1 MHEYSRIL
9 LVVNAFEADKHCVI
23 NYVYYIHQPHS
34 TSNAASCCECSLR
47 SRDIGSL
54 AAIMNIVAMVPMLTG
69 IEPGN
74 NSLLA
79 VTMWILGQ
87 LCGLVSITK
96 IVSDKYYQG
105 YQKAYKLY
113 MHADGPLI
121 LRYCRS
127 TNVALL

>member
-1 MHEYSRIL
+1 MHKYSWTL
-9 LVVNAFEADKHCVI
+9 LVVNAFEADKQCVI

-34 TSNAASCCECSLR
+34 TSNAASCCECSLC
-47 SRDIGSL
+47 SRDIGGL

-105 YQKAYKLY
+105 YQKAYKLD